1 VNIATTARCE
11 PSRLRK
17 DAGFVDGWMV
27 VVVVGLLPRA
37 LVESEG
43 VL

>member
-1 VNIATTARCE
+1 VNISTTARCD
-11 PSRLRK
+11 PSRLWN
-17 DAGFVDGWMV
+17 DAEFVDGWMV

-37 LVESEG
+37 LVEGEG